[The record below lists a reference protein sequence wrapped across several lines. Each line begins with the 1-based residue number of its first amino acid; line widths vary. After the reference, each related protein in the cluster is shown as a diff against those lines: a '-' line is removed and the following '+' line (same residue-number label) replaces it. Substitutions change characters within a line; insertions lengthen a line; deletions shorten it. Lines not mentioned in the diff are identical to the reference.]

1 MYSSIEMSLY
11 PAYSSLF
18 YAHNSNIII
27 MNTLE
32 EFWLIVAHF
41 QIDMKKVRL
50 ELMRPYLTNIL
61 STPTTVEDEVMVE
74 YVFSQ
79 LEEKQHPDGKLIQI
93 MMTGFLGKTK
103 ARTFMGELWS
113 TLVEA
118 QNSPHG
124 IPAELIELKR
134 EEMQK
139 KKVRARV
146 KLATNRIFNSKAVI
160 CYEYQF

>member
-1 MYSSIEMSLY
+1 MVEVEVV
-11 PAYSSLF
+11 AVVEVVVVVVV
-18 YAHNSNIII
+18 
-27 MNTLE
+27 LE
-32 EFWLIVAHF
+32 DEVVVEDVVEVAVE
-41 QIDMKKVRL
+41 QMLVVVVEEVVAL
-50 ELMRPYLTNIL
+50 EVVVV
-61 STPTTVEDEVMVE
+61 VEDEVMVE

>member
-1 MYSSIEMSLY
+1 
-11 PAYSSLF
+11 
-18 YAHNSNIII
+18 
-27 MNTLE
+27 
-32 EFWLIVAHF
+32 
-41 QIDMKKVRL
+41 MKKIRL
-50 ELMRPYLTNIL
+50 ELMRPYITNIL
-61 STPTTVEDEVMVE
+61 STLTTVEDEVMVE

-113 TLVEA
+113 TLLEA
-118 QNSPHG
+118 QTSPHG

-139 KKVRARV
+139 KKVSLSAFYCV
-146 KLATNRIFNSKAVI
+146 KASCDLLRIVI
-160 CYEYQF
+160 LNTVLTISDYFKKNTSWGV

>member
-1 MYSSIEMSLY
+1 
-11 PAYSSLF
+11 
-18 YAHNSNIII
+18 
-27 MNTLE
+27 
-32 EFWLIVAHF
+32 
-41 QIDMKKVRL
+41 MKKIRL
-50 ELMRPYLTNIL
+50 ELMRPYITNIL
-61 STPTTVEDEVMVE
+61 STLTTVEDEVMVE

-113 TLVEA
+113 TLLEA
-118 QNSPHG
+118 QTSPHG

-139 KKVRARV
+139 KKVSFGFSV
-146 KLATNRIFNSKAVI
+146 FCESLMWFGPNCNSKH
-160 CYEYQF
+160 CSNYFRLL